1 MSAGL
6 LKKREMRTQE
16 CGVKKK
22 KNKLGSSV
30 GGTRVLLHRHYP
42 DDDERTILSF
52 HSPNS
57 FVLDHPTRKEKKS
70 FTCIYGL

>member
-22 KNKLGSSV
+22 KTLGSSV